1 MNRAYGKLDPNYK
14 LNYSLMKLQTQIPL
28 SEENPKI
35 DYNSKLLLLG
45 SCFAENI
52 GDKFSHYKFQ
62 TLVNPFGI
70 LYQATA
76 IHNFAKKVICESGF
90 PEEHLVFSNEKWHSL
105 DVHSDLSRLEKNDTV
120 QAIENASSNTAEWL
134 KGVTHIIIT
143 LGTAWAYS
151 YRQTNCIIANCHK
164 VPQKNFE
171 KTLLDASFV
180 ADSLLGTISLLQSR
194 VPGVK
199 VILTISPVRHIKD
212 GFVENQRSK
221 ANLIT
226 AVHEVLG
233 KLPHASYFPAYEI
246 MMDELRDYR
255 YYDRDMVHPNSLAID
270 YIWEKF
276 ISVWVAKEV
285 LPEMQKVAAVQNGLN
300 HRPFNPES
308 EKHRQFLK
316 KLDQKIAYLQKQ
328 YPFMKF

>member
-1 MNRAYGKLDPNYK
+1 
-14 LNYSLMKLQTQIPL
+14 MKLQTQIPL
-28 SEENPKI
+28 SEEGPKI
-35 DYNSKLLLLG
+35 DYHSKLLLLG

-52 GDKFSHYKFQ
+52 GDRFQHYKFQ
-62 TLVNPFGI
+62 SLVNPFGI

-76 IHNFAKKVICESGF
+76 IHKVAKKVVSGTEF
-90 PEEHLVFSNEKWHSL
+90 PEEHLVFSNEKWQAL
-105 DVHSDLSRLEKNDTV
+105 DVHSDLSRSEKTETL
-120 QAIENASSNTAEWL
+120 QAIENASSSTTDCLN
-134 KGVTHIIIT
+134 GVTHVIIT
-143 LGTAWAYS
+143 LGTAWAYK
-151 YRQTNCIIANCHK
+151 YKQTNCIIANCHK

-171 KTLLDASFV
+171 KILLDTSSIAN
-180 ADSLLGTISLLQSR
+180 ALLDTISLLQSR

-199 VILTISPVRHIKD
+199 VILTVSPVRHLKD

-221 ANLIT
+221 ANLIS

-233 KLPHASYFPAYEI
+233 KLPQASYFPAYEI

-285 LPEMQKVAAVQNGLN
+285 LPQMDKVAAVQNGLN

-308 EKHRQFLK
+308 DKHRQFLR

-328 YPFMKF
+328 YPYMKF

>member
-1 MNRAYGKLDPNYK
+1 
-14 LNYSLMKLQTQIPL
+14 MKLQTQIPL
-28 SEENPKI
+28 LEEGPKI

-52 GDKFSHYKFQ
+52 GDKFGHYKFRS
-62 TLVNPFGI
+62 LVNPFGI
-70 LYQATA
+70 LYQPTA
-76 IHNFAKKVICESGF
+76 IHNFAKKVVCGTEF
-90 PEEHLVFSNEKWHSL
+90 PEEHLVFSNEKWHAL
-105 DVHSDLSRLEKNDTV
+105 DVHSDLSRLDKEDTL
-120 QAIENASSNTAEWL
+120 QAIENASSSANHWL
-134 KGVTHIIIT
+134 NGLTHVIIT
-143 LGTAWAYS
+143 LGTAWAYK
-151 YRQTNCIIANCHK
+151 YKQTNCIIANCHK

-171 KTLLDASFV
+171 KTLLDTSSIAK
-180 ADSLLGTISLLQSR
+180 ALLDTISLLQSR
-194 VPGVK
+194 VPGLK
-199 VILTISPVRHIKD
+199 VIFTISPVRHIKD

-233 KLPHASYFPAYEI
+233 KCPHASYFPAYEI

-276 ISVWVAKEV
+276 ISVWAAKEV
-285 LPEMQKVAAVQNGLN
+285 LPEMDKVAAVQNGLN

-308 EKHRQFLK
+308 DKHRQFLS